1 MKVAWRRATLLA
13 LAVVLALVFTLTP
26 GQARSATVVLPDFT
40 KIAKEANEYVVNI
53 YTTQVIE
60 RRVMGP
66 EDMFRFFFGDKFG
79 PFFPGIPHKFKRRSL
94 GSGFII
100 DPKGYILTNNHV
112 VKGATEIKVKL
123 HDGSTYNAKLVGA
136 DPKTD
141 IALIKIDPKGK
152 KLAVAKL
159 GDSDKVEIGEWVL
172 AVGNPFGLSYTVTA
186 GIISAK
192 GRIIGEGPYDNFL
205 QTDASIN
212 PGNSGGPLIEARTGE
227 VIGINTAIVAQA
239 QGIGFAIPINM
250 AKEILPQ
257 LKTKGKVIRGWLG
270 VYIQALTPELAKSF
284 GLKEAKGAVITQV
297 IKDSPAEKAGLKEGD
312 IIIEYNGKKIS
323 ELRELPR
330 MVAATPPGTTV
341 TIKVLRNG
349 RPKTLKVKIG
359 TMPEEE
365 ATLGELGN
373 EQLKLGLKVAPL
385 PPEVTQQ
392 TGIHGGVYVTQVE
405 PGSPADE
412 AGIQPGDIILR
423 VNRKRIR
430 SLADFRRAM
439 ARIKPGEVVAFLI
452 RRGNSSFYV
461 AIQVK

>member
-1 MKVAWRRATLLA
+1 MKERVQKGVLLA
-13 LAVVLALVFTLTP
+13 LAAVFVLAFLSGP
-26 GQARSATVVLPDFT
+26 AKAKSATVVLPDFT

-66 EDMFRFFFGDKFG
+66 EDMFRFFFGDRFR
-79 PFFPGIPHKFKRRSL
+79 PPFPGIPRKFKRRSL

-100 DPKGYILTNNHV
+100 DPHGYILTNNHV

-152 KLAVAKL
+152 KLVAAQL
-159 GDSDKVEIGEWVL
+159 GDSDRVEIGQWVL

-192 GRIIGEGPYDNFL
+192 GRVIGEGPYDNFL

-212 PGNSGGPLIEARTGE
+212 PGNSGGPLINAMTGK

-257 LKTKGKVIRGWLG
+257 LKTRGRVIRGWLG
-270 VYIQALTPELAKSF
+270 VYIQAMTPELAKSF
-284 GLKEAKGAVITQV
+284 GLKKAEGAVITQV
-297 IKDSPAEKAGLKEGD
+297 IKDSPADKAGLKEGD
-312 IIIEYNGKKIS
+312 IIMEYRGKKIKS
-323 ELRELPR
+323 LRELPR
-330 MVAATPPGTTV
+330 MVAATPPGTVV
-341 TIKVLRNG
+341 TLKVLRNG
-349 RPKTLKVKIG
+349 RLKTLKVKIG
-359 TMPEEE
+359 TMPQEE
-365 ATLGELGN
+365 ASLAEPGG
-373 EQLKLGLKVAPL
+373 EQLKLGLKVAPI
-385 PPEVTQQ
+385 PPEVSQK
-392 TGIHGGVYVTQVE
+392 TGITGGVYVTQVE
-405 PGSPADE
+405 PGTPAYD

-430 SLADFRRAM
+430 SLADFREAM